1 MHGERCSVDDMW
13 QQARLS
19 DDDIRRL
26 RRIYLTGLAEL
37 ETGDV
42 KDRERSLWALDGFV
56 WRIWEE
62 FGIDLRVATE

>member
-1 MHGERCSVDDMW
+1 MW
-13 QQARLS
+13 QQACLS

-26 RRIYLTGLAEL
+26 RRIYLTGLEEL

-42 KDRERSLWALDGFV
+42 KDRERSWRALDGFV
-56 WRIWEE
+56 GRIWEE